1 MSTEIS
7 KTSDSVSGAVIR
19 KSDFVHSASAGGVF
33 TIVCRDKD
41 GNLKW
46 EDSSPNLVVNVGLQ
60 DMNAKYFVGT
70 TYTAAWFLGLITG
83 PSSGTTFS
91 AGDTL
96 ASHGATGAGGWTEDT
111 NYAGSRKACTFGTAT
126 TADPSVIT
134 NALNTASFTMNAT
147 TTIAGAF
154 LCSVASGTSGILF
167 SASDFQSPGDRAVVN
182 GDVLVVT
189 YTFNLDA
196 T

>member
-19 KSDFVHSASAGGVF
+19 KSDFVHGASAGGVF
-33 TIVCRDKD
+33 TVTCRDKD

-46 EDSSPNLVVNVGLQ
+46 EESNPNLVVNQGLQ
-60 DMNAKYFVGT
+60 DMNAKYFVGSA
-70 TYTAAWFLGLITG
+70 YTAAWYLGLVTG
-83 PSSGTTFS
+83 PSSGTTFA

-96 ASHGATGAGGWTEDT
+96 ASHAGWTEDA
-111 NYAGSRKACTFGTAT
+111 NYAGTRKACTFGTAT

-134 NALNTASFTMNAT
+134 NSLNTASFTMNAT

-154 LCSVASGTSGILF
+154 LTNVASGTSGILF
-167 SASDFQSPGDRAVVN
+167 SASDFQSPGDRAVVS

-196 T
+196 V

>member
-1 MSTEIS
+1 MGVENS
-7 KTSDSVSGAVIR
+7 KSSESVSGAVTR
-19 KSDFVHSASAGGVF
+19 KADFVHNAFAGGVF
-33 TIVCRDKD
+33 TVTCRDKD

-46 EDSSPNLVVNVGLQ
+46 EESNPNLVVNVGLQ
-60 DMNAKYFVGT
+60 DMNTKYFTGT
-70 TYTAAWFLGLITG
+70 TYTAAWYLGLVTG
-83 PSSGTTFS
+83 PASGTTFS

-96 ASHGATGAGGWTEDT
+96 ASHGATGSGGWTEDT
-111 NYAGSRKACTFGTAT
+111 NYSGNRKACTFGTAT

-154 LCSVASGTSGILF
+154 LTNVASGTSGILF
-167 SASDFQSPGDRAVVN
+167 SASDFQSPGDRAVIN
-182 GDVLVVT
+182 GDVLLVT

>member
-1 MSTEIS
+1 MGIETS
-7 KTSDSVSGAVIR
+7 KTSDLISGAVIR
-19 KSDFVHSASAGGVF
+19 KADFVHNASAGGVF

-46 EDSSPNLVVNVGLQ
+46 EESSPNLVVNVGLQ
-60 DMNAKYFVGT
+60 DMNAKYFVGSA
-70 TYTAAWFLGLITG
+70 YTAAWYLGLVTG
-83 PSSGTTFS
+83 PASGTTF
-91 AGDTL
+91 AAADTL
-96 ASHGATGAGGWTEDT
+96 ASHAGWTEDT
-111 NYAGSRKACTFGTAT
+111 NYSGNRKACTFGTAT

-154 LCSVASGTSGILF
+154 LCSVATGTSGVLF
-167 SASDFQSPGDRAVVN
+167 SASDFQSPGDRAVIN
-182 GDVLVVT
+182 GDVLLVT